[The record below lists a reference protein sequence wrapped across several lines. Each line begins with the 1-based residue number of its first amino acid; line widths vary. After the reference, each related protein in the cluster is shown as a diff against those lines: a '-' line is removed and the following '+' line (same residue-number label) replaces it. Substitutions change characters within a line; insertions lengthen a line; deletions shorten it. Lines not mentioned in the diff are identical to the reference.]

1 MAVCAADRRVCT
13 AARCS
18 GVMELPEPGP
28 GAFRAQI
35 VHDGTR
41 AGSISAA
48 LQYLT
53 TAPANVISLSFVLNN
68 ELITLNADMARA
80 AAWKGAAPIVH
91 AAGRA

>member
-1 MAVCAADRRVCT
+1 MIA
-13 AARCS
+13 
-18 GVMELPEPGP
+18 LPEPGP
-28 GAFRAQI
+28 GAYRAQI

-48 LQYLT
+48 MEFLA